1 MLICLV
7 WFKLWFVMLPV
18 CIHFEVLVF
27 PVKMMNRWDY
37 FRNCELYLTRF
48 WHFGAFS
55 LPVSLS
61 PVETFTQSHSLR
73 IYMNLLIKIQHLNR
87 NMKMV
92 HTISQQIIQRY
103 SHEFAESWV
112 TDSQNYHDLRF
123 FKVEFS
129 LEQNS
134 ILSSKWKRMKY
145 IFELHSKHLKFII
158 KILIK
163 QIGAV
168 KKMVVNQLK
177 KIAKFIWRNSCSI
190 VRWWLAL
197 NTNNR
202 PGSWVK

>member
-1 MLICLV
+1 MGRECSWEPRKLYNHRFQTLLNFFLNFWWFSSKFSISSFWISCIDTKLICLV

-37 FRNCELYLTRF
+37 SRNCELYLTRF

-61 PVETFTQSHSLR
+61 PVETFIQSHSLR

-103 SHEFAESWV
+103 SHEFAES
-112 TDSQNYHDLRF
+112 
-123 FKVEFS
+123 
-129 LEQNS
+129 
-134 ILSSKWKRMKY
+134 
-145 IFELHSKHLKFII
+145 
-158 KILIK
+158 
-163 QIGAV
+163 
-168 KKMVVNQLK
+168 
-177 KIAKFIWRNSCSI
+177 
-190 VRWWLAL
+190 
-197 NTNNR
+197 
-202 PGSWVK
+202 

>member
-1 MLICLV
+1 MGRECSWEQRTSFNYCFEILCQIFLNFYGPDSWVSSFGTSYIDITLICLV

-73 IYMNLLIKIQHLNR
+73 IYMNLLIEIQHLNR

-123 FKVEFS
+123 SKSNFLWNKIQFS
-129 LEQNS
+129 AASESAWDIISSCIQNT
-134 ILSSKWKRMKY
+134 W
-145 IFELHSKHLKFII
+145 
-158 KILIK
+158 
-163 QIGAV
+163 
-168 KKMVVNQLK
+168 
-177 KIAKFIWRNSCSI
+177 NS
-190 VRWWLAL
+190 
-197 NTNNR
+197 
-202 PGSWVK
+202 